1 VTLSHTPGGPT
12 ATDDDRD
19 RREAHAAHTLAKLL
33 PFDKAG
39 SEARLQA
46 IHSELMYA
54 IDRIVREQKQKPLH
68 EAARFNDGE
77 IEVLRSI
84 ALQIIYVI
92 DSTYRP
98 KPSFPRRVWRDF
110 SKQTPLTKAT
120 IIGTIIGALI
130 AGGYAVFHDYWHP
143 PESEKPVAVAPTRA
157 AEPIKPAETPTPAP
171 LKKP

>member
-12 ATDDDRD
+12 TADDERD

-46 IHSELMYA
+46 THSELIYA
-54 IDRIVREQKQKPLH
+54 IDRIVREQKQKPH

-98 KPSFPRRVWRDF
+98 KPGPFRRWCNDF
-110 SKQTPLTKAT
+110 KKLSPVTKT
-120 IIGTIIGALI
+120 MIIGGALTTI
-130 AGGYAVFHDYWHP
+130 VAAGYAVFHDYIHP
-143 PESEKPVAVAPTRA
+143 VEKPAVAAPTKA
-157 AEPIKPAETPTPAP
+157 VESIKPTPAP
-171 LKKP
+171 TPPAAPTPNKP